1 MCGLPGEMTKPS
13 LNLGHCRE
21 QPQADSSDGLVTS
34 AILLV
39 GLRKEFVGGW
49 PRKRQVAVH
58 NLSLAISR
66 GECFGLLGPNGA
78 GKTTTIRMLEGF
90 APISSGVAQIEGHSL
105 QDDMTTIYK
114 TLGTC
119 PQENLLWGSLT
130 GREHLLYY
138 ARLRGLQGQ
147 ALEAAVTEGLQSVNL
162 LADGAANK
170 LTSSYSGGMKRRLSV
185 AVALVGDPK

>member
-1 MCGLPGEMTKPS
+1 MVVILAGLPGEMTKPS

-90 APISSGVAQIEGHSL
+90 APISSGAG
-105 QDDMTTIYK
+105 
-114 TLGTC
+114 
-119 PQENLLWGSLT
+119 LT